1 MYAFELSLQYRKA
14 VKERNFDAILSLFS
28 PDAVIVTPLK
38 GRCDVKTYHEWLFAT
53 VKKSTVKVINAYQ
66 ALNGEI
72 SIAVQAN
79 YEWLMHDEKIINF
92 CGMSVFEFTADKKK
106 IKKMSTFYDTSLVR
120 SQIVELNNC
129 RSPDTEE

>member
-14 VKERNFDAILSLFS
+14 VKERNFNAILSLFS
-28 PDAVIVTPLK
+28 SDAVIVTPLK
-38 GRCDVKTYHEWLFAT
+38 GSCDVRTYHEWLFAT
-53 VKKSTVKVINAYQ
+53 VKKSTVKVINAFQ

-92 CGMSVFEFTADKKK
+92 GGMSVFEFTADKKK

-120 SQIVELNNC
+120 PQLAGLINN
-129 RSPDTEE
+129 

>member
-14 VKERNFDAILSLFS
+14 VKERNFDAILFLFS

-38 GRCDVKTYHEWLFAT
+38 GKCDVRTYHEWLFAT
-53 VKKSTVKVINAYQ
+53 VKKSTVKVINAFQ

-79 YEWLMHDEKIINF
+79 YEWLMHDEKVINF

-106 IKKMSTFYDTSLVR
+106 IRKKTTFYDTS
-120 SQIVELNNC
+120 
-129 RSPDTEE
+129 

>member
-14 VKERNFDAILSLFS
+14 VRDRDFDAILSMFS

-38 GRCDVKTYHEWLFAT
+38 GECDARTYHEWLFAT
-53 VKKSTVKVINAYQ
+53 VKKTTVKVVNAFQ

-79 YEWLMHDEKIINF
+79 YEWLMHDEKIIKF
-92 CGMSVFEFTADKKK
+92 GGMSVFEFTADKKK

-120 SQIVELNNC
+120 PQIGELNN
-129 RSPDTEE
+129 

>member
-14 VKERNFDAILSLFS
+14 VKERNFDAILLLFS

-38 GRCDVKTYHEWLFAT
+38 GQCDVRTYHEWLFAT
-53 VKKSTVKVINAYQ
+53 VKKSTVKVINAFQ

-72 SIAVQAN
+72 TIAVHAN
-79 YEWLMHDEKIINF
+79 YEWLMHDEKVINF
-92 CGMSVFEFTADKKK
+92 GGMSVFEFTADKKK

-120 SQIVELNNC
+120 PQIANLNN
-129 RSPDTEE
+129 